1 MMYTEKVVKRFENP
15 RFAGELKDA
24 NAIGTVGNPACGD
37 IMRLYLKINKDTEV
51 IEDVSFKTFGCAAAI
66 ASTDVACELIKG
78 KTIAEALKIT
88 NQQVVDQLG
97 TLPPHKIHC
106 SVLAEESIAA
116 AVKNYYENNTLILH
130 CYNIER
136 G

>member
-1 MMYTEKVVKRFENP
+1 MYTEKVVKRFENP

-116 AVKNYYENNTLILH
+116 AVKNYYENK
-130 CYNIER
+130 
-136 G
+136 

>member
-37 IMRLYLKINKDTEV
+37 IMRLYLKINNDTKV

-78 KTIAEALKIT
+78 KTIDEALKIT

-97 TLPPHKIHC
+97 SLPPHKIHC
-106 SVLAEESIAA
+106 SVLAEEAIEE
-116 AVKNYYENNTLILH
+116 AVKNYYEKN
-130 CYNIER
+130 
-136 G
+136 

>member
-116 AVKNYYENNTLILH
+116 AVKNYYENK
-130 CYNIER
+130 
-136 G
+136 

>member
-1 MMYTEKVVKRFENP
+1 MYTEKVVKRFENP
-15 RFAGELKDA
+15 RYAGELKDA

-37 IMRLYLKINKDTEV
+37 IMRLYMNINDETKV

-78 KTIAEALKIT
+78 KTIDEALKIT
-88 NQQVVDQLG
+88 NKQVVDMLG
-97 TLPPHKIHC
+97 TLPPQKIHC

-116 AVKNYYENNTLILH
+116 AIKD
-130 CYNIER
+130 YNER
-136 G
+136 KK

>member
-1 MMYTEKVVKRFENP
+1 MYTEKVVKRFENP
-15 RFAGELKDA
+15 RYAGELKDA

-37 IMRLYLKINKDTEV
+37 IMRLYMKINDETKV

-78 KTIAEALKIT
+78 KTIDEALKIT
-88 NQQVVDQLG
+88 NKQVVDMLG
-97 TLPPHKIHC
+97 TLPPQKIHC

-116 AVKNYYENNTLILH
+116 AIKD
-130 CYNIER
+130 YNER
-136 G
+136 KK

>member
-24 NAIGTVGNPACGD
+24 NAVGTVGNPACGD

-78 KTIAEALKIT
+78 KKIDEALKIT

-97 TLPPHKIHC
+97 ALPPHKIHC
-106 SVLAEESIAA
+106 SVLAEEAIEA
-116 AVKNYYENNTLILH
+116 AVKNYYENK
-130 CYNIER
+130 
-136 G
+136 